1 MSSLL
6 IQDVLIIGAGPAGLT
21 AAIYAGRAGLR
32 SVVIEGEQV
41 SNTDGP
47 GGQLMTTTSVENFPG
62 FPEGIEGPALI
73 TGMRGQAERYGASLV
88 HGRVESVNFGV
99 SPFEIR
105 LGDRVYQSSAV
116 IVATGA
122 RPLMLGLPA
131 EQRLLGLGVSTC
143 ATCDG
148 FFFRNKHIAVI
159 GGGDSA
165 LEEALYLSR
174 FAATVTVVHRRDE
187 LRASMIMQQRAFEN
201 EKITFRWNSK
211 VADIVGDSKVE
222 CLELIDVVTA
232 EVSRLPV
239 SGVFIAIGHKPSSEL
254 FAGQLVLDPDGY
266 VVTSNGVV
274 TNIAGVFACGDV
286 QDRQFKQ
293 AVTAAGSGCAA
304 AIAAERWL
312 SHQAT
317 LCRSS

>member
-1 MSSLL
+1 MSSELVH
-6 IQDVLIIGAGPAGLT
+6 DVLIIGAGPAGLT
-21 AAIYAGRAGLR
+21 AAVYVGRAGLR

-62 FPEGIEGPALI
+62 FPDGVEGPALI
-73 TGMRGQAERYGASLV
+73 AGMRAQAERYGASLV
-88 HGRVESVNFGV
+88 RGRVEAVNFGM
-99 SPFEIR
+99 SPFEVQ
-105 LGDRVYQSSAV
+105 LSDRQYQSSAV

-174 FAATVTVVHRRDE
+174 FAATVAVIHRRDE
-187 LRASMIMQQRAFEN
+187 LRASKIMQQRAFEN
-201 EKITFRWNSK
+201 EKIKFIWNSR
-211 VADIVGDSKVE
+211 VTDIVGDSKVE
-222 CLELIDVVTA
+222 CLELTDTVTA
-232 EVSRLPV
+232 EMSRLPV

-254 FAGQLVLDPDGY
+254 FTGQLDLDPDGY
-266 VVTSNGVV
+266 IITSHGVV
-274 TNIAGVFACGDV
+274 TNIPGVFACGDV
-286 QDRQFKQ
+286 QDRQFRQ
-293 AVTAAGSGCAA
+293 AVTAAGSGCMA

-312 SHQAT
+312 THQSALSH
-317 LCRSS
+317 SS